1 MKRNDPAT
9 TTAESATDSA
19 MIRLDG
25 VGVTYPDGTLAL
37 HPLDLTFRQ
46 GEFTVLLGLSGA
58 GKSTL
63 LRTLNQLVVPSSGT
77 ISSDELGVIHG
88 SARVRAHR
96 RHTAM
101 IFQQHQ
107 LLLRKS
113 ALTNVLTGRLA
124 AHSAWRTLLPMPA
137 DDVTLAYQCL
147 QRVGLADKTFVRADN
162 LSGGQMQRV
171 GIARAL
177 AQQPRVILADE
188 PVASLDPNTSMQV
201 LEQLSR
207 ISREDGI
214 TTIVSLHQLELARR
228 FAQRVIGLAGGRVVF
243 DGPPSALD
251 SATLDQIY
259 NSGKQDGHQPDTET
273 PSVHQ
278 SGSGDHEEP
287 MRAAV

>member
-1 MKRNDPAT
+1 
-9 TTAESATDSA
+9 
-19 MIRLDG
+19 MINLDG

-37 HPLDLTFRQ
+37 HPVDLAFRQ

-77 ISSDELGVIHG
+77 ISSAELGAIRG

-96 RHTAM
+96 RRTAM

-124 AHSAWRTLLPMPA
+124 AHSGWRTLLPMPG
-137 DDVTLAYQCL
+137 DDVTLAYECL
-147 QRVGLADKTFVRADN
+147 QRVGLADKTFVRIDN

-177 AQQPRVILADE
+177 AQQPRMILADE
-188 PVASLDPNTSMQV
+188 PVASLDPNTSVQV

-207 ISREDGI
+207 ISHEDGI

-228 FAQRVIGLAGGRVVF
+228 FAQRVIGLAHGRVVF

-251 SATLDQIY
+251 SHTLDLIY
-259 NSGKQDGHQPDTET
+259 NGGGQDDRRLDANT
-273 PSVHQ
+273 PSAARA
-278 SGSGDHEEP
+278 GSGDSEEP
-287 MRAAV
+287 IPAAV